1 RMVRKGVERLGEGGR
16 TAVEGLERKKGDW
29 GGEGGY
35 QIDEIL
41 GINAVR
47 VEIEEGVEAM
57 GLWVEFS
64 RINHD
69 CQPNAMYRFSPK
81 TLALEV
87 FPYRTIQPGEEITVS
102 YTPISMPRHE
112 RRAHLRQVWGF
123 DCACALC
130 RSTASRDDDD
140 NDDDDDDDDND
151 DDDDDDDNDDDAA
164 TRTTSDSDHRR
175 ERVGELRQ
183 SVMKAA
189 SEQYFE
195 NALVMA
201 REWLEVGE
209 EAGVPPPMGEWY
221 DVVARLSFE
230 VGDLEAAKRY
240 AMLAV
245 DAWRRFGGVDS
256 TDLDVARVY
265 MMELGRLA
273 RGTRLETRGV
283 RNMFGDA

>member
-1 RMVRKGVERLGEGGR
+1 
-16 TAVEGLERKKGDW
+16 
-29 GGEGGY
+29 
-35 QIDEIL
+35 
-41 GINAVR
+41 
-47 VEIEEGVEAM
+47 
-57 GLWVEFS
+57 
-64 RINHD
+64 
-69 CQPNAMYRFSPK
+69 MYRFSPK

-102 YTPISMPRHE
+102 CKSNRIPHDITCPRSTKNEPDTPISMPRHE

-130 RSTASRDDDD
+130 RSTASR
-140 NDDDDDDDDND
+140 
-151 DDDDDDDNDDDAA
+151 DDDDNDDDAA

-273 RGTRLETRGV
+273 RGRRLETRGV